1 MPLEEMTRSRPLST
15 ARSRRRSATTGA
27 LLVRWSGTEPKLR
40 IMVEGE
46 DRARIATYAKELA
59 AAAQQDTG
67 AKLNGVAVT
76 KKVRSPES
84 PKKPPRTASL

>member
-1 MPLEEMTRSRPLST
+1 MSQLSALSAKVT
-15 ARSRRRSATTGA
+15 KSSATTGR

-59 AAAQQDTG
+59 AAAQQDTA
-67 AKLNGVAVT
+67 AKLNGGAVT